1 RLPRRPGRDRAR
13 LARPV
18 VPHRRPRLPRRR
30 RLPALPGPDE
40 GHDPPP
46 WRERL
51 LVGGRAGARRAPR
64 RRAGGGVRGA
74 VGAVGGGGGGGRRR
88 GAGRA
93 RRPGGAGRALPRRPH
108 GIRGAPLRPR
118 GRRAA
123 AHPEPARGEVQAARR
138 APDPGHVGPGRPPVT
153 RFARSEPAPGVV
165 QLAMCRPEKSNAMDR
180 AFFAELTELM
190 SGFGGD
196 DRVRAVVLTGA
207 GRAFSAGGDI
217 DMFADLDGDVAR
229 VRPHLRAVYDAFH
242 AVERCAVPVIAAVNG
257 LAFGGGTELA
267 LACDVV
273 LAAESARFAFK
284 EPTVGLAPGYGVVRG
299 PEVLGRHWTRYLALS
314 GREIDAA
321 RAERAGLV
329 Q

>member
-1 RLPRRPGRDRAR
+1 M
-13 LARPV
+13 
-18 VPHRRPRLPRRR
+18 
-30 RLPALPGPDE
+30 
-40 GHDPPP
+40 
-46 WRERL
+46 
-51 LVGGRAGARRAPR
+51 
-64 RRAGGGVRGA
+64 
-74 VGAVGGGGGGGRRR
+74 
-88 GAGRA
+88 
-93 RRPGGAGRALPRRPH
+93 
-108 GIRGAPLRPR
+108 
-118 GRRAA
+118 
-123 AHPEPARGEVQAARR
+123 
-138 APDPGHVGPGRPPVT
+138 T

-165 QLAMCRPEKSNAMDR
+165 QLAMCRPEKLNAMDR

-329 Q
+329 QEVHPDADLLPAAVALAAEIAALPPLAVQVGKAFVNRDAVGGFNESVEATALLFATEEHRAAVAAFRARRGRDRG